1 MGEKIKKYKVVFAG
15 GGTGGHIYPGIAVA
29 DSLNL
34 LAKEKNVEL
43 EIHWIGNSKGMDR
56 SIVEKN
62 LESCGGSISAFHGI
76 PCGKLRRYFS
86 FQNFIDLF
94 KICAGLI
101 KSFFILKKINPDCM
115 FSKGGFVSVPPCKAA
130 RLLGIPFFTHE
141 CDFTPGLATRLNS
154 SGAKK
159 VLVSY
164 EETKEYFGP
173 AVQSKCVV
181 TGNPVRPVFYSDE
194 TEEGR
199 KFLGIDSENKKP
211 VLLVLG
217 GSLGALQI
225 NNLVV
230 ENLEMLKKNYIVVH
244 QTGKKF
250 ADENA
255 KIMESGDDSY
265 KPFSF
270 IYSQMP
276 SVIQAADVVLSRSGA
291 NSLWEC
297 AVCAKPMIL
306 VPLCG
311 NGTRGDQVD
320 NARNFEKQGGAIV
333 LAGADANSENL
344 LKALDSMLDAE
355 SRKKYSE
362 NCRKICGS
370 EIPSHKIA
378 SLVMEEMGL

>member
-1 MGEKIKKYKVVFAG
+1 MGEINKKYKVVFAG

-29 DSLNL
+29 DSLKL

-62 LESCGGSISAFHGI
+62 LESCGGSLFAFHGI

-86 FQNFIDLF
+86 FENFIDLF

-101 KSFFILKKINPDCM
+101 KAFFILKKIKPDFM

-130 RLLGIPFFTHE
+130 KVLKIPFFTHE

-154 SGAKK
+154 SGARK

-164 EETKEYFGP
+164 EETKKYFGP
-173 AVQSKCVV
+173 VVQSKCVV
-181 TGNPVRPVFYSDE
+181 TGNPVRPVFYSDNAQA
-194 TEEGR
+194 GL
-199 KFLGIDSENKKP
+199 KFLGISPDHQKP

-230 ENLEMLKKNYIVVH
+230 ENLEELKKNYIVVH

-250 ADENA
+250 ADEN
-255 KIMESGDDSY
+255 KEIMESGDDSY
-265 KPFSF
+265 KPYAF
-270 IYSQMP
+270 IYSEMP
-276 SVIQAADVVLSRSGA
+276 SVIQSADVVLSRSGA

-320 NARNFEKQGGAIV
+320 NARNFENQGGAIV
-333 LAGADANSENL
+333 LAGEDANSGNL
-344 LKALDSMLDAE
+344 LKSLNTMLDGE
-355 SRKKYSE
+355 ERKKFSE
-362 NCRKICGS
+362 NCRKICGT
-370 EIPSHKIA
+370 EIPSNKIA
-378 SLVMEEMGL
+378 SLIMEEMGL